1 MAVIIANKVMRWCIS
16 LYVVSLILRR
26 RRFEWELIQTHT
38 TELTRRSPQTAQ
50 PQTAKFANQKKNKKI
65 EKSQIRVYSRN
76 KGPNPLQKKG
86 TEKLDQRK
94 DETFSFL
101 YWPDSHV
108 VGDFV
113 CRGWCVLVCRKR
125 AENLWR
131 YARREREFFRTDFA
145 WVFTL
150 FFLRV
155 RVTIPFFVFVFFWY
169 SRFLTYHVFLLQTRS
184 LRREQ
189 LRSNRR
195 LDSIHNYK
203 LRMARRDASFVS
215 KWGGTRRSTW

>member
-1 MAVIIANKVMRWCIS
+1 MYKFICSISFSQSAAIRMRIN
-16 LYVVSLILRR
+16 
-26 RRFEWELIQTHT
+26 
-38 TELTRRSPQTAQ
+38 TRRSTAQ
-50 PQTAKFANQKKNKKI
+50 PDSKICKPKKKCKNR
-65 EKSQIRVYSRN
+65 EIRVYSRN
-76 KGPNPLQKKG
+76 KGPTLLQKKR

-101 YWPDSHV
+101 YWPDSHF

-155 RVTIPFFVFVFFWY
+155 RVTIPFFVFVFF
-169 SRFLTYHVFLLQTRS
+169 
-184 LRREQ
+184 
-189 LRSNRR
+189 
-195 LDSIHNYK
+195 
-203 LRMARRDASFVS
+203 
-215 KWGGTRRSTW
+215 